1 MLYFLNIHVSI
12 IIGSQSAGWFPSPK
26 GGGAMSTYE
35 EMSII
40 LGVAMLIVA
49 ILNYVN
55 SKNGTK
61 K

>member
-1 MLYFLNIHVSI
+1 MHVI
-12 IIGSQSAGWFPSPK
+12 IILGSQSAGWFPSPK

-35 EMSII
+35 ELDII
-40 LGVAMLIVA
+40 IEVAMFIITILIY
-49 ILNYVN
+49 IN

>member
-1 MLYFLNIHVSI
+1 M